1 MCKTRGSKRESTS
14 HGSVITY
21 NNPNYNGVD
30 ALNQADGRADSH
42 KPTFLKRLK
51 YDRGQVSL
59 YIGGFNPSTTSGTLS
74 YLEIH

>member
-1 MCKTRGSKRESTS
+1 MCKTKGSKRESTS

-30 ALNQADGRADSH
+30 ALNQADSRADSH

-59 YIGGFNPSTTSGTLS
+59 ELVSTRESHEHFTPLRSRKT
-74 YLEIH
+74 

>member
-1 MCKTRGSKRESTS
+1 MCKTRRSKRESTS

-30 ALNQADGRADSH
+30 ALNQADGHANSH
-42 KPTFLKRLK
+42 KPTFLKRLR

-59 YIGGFNPSTTSGTLS
+59 YYVNFGS
-74 YLEIH
+74 